1 MRRGLADEPKVTPPP
16 HLDDTLLCEPLSLGQ
31 SRLLVGTSPVPM
43 MIADVSDAGFSVL
56 AVDPLLRRLISG
68 ARHPAGPMPG
78 EVIAAE
84 GFGALAGVLHDAV
97 REPDERHVI
106 EVPIGDEPLWFEATV
121 AAIADADGCR
131 QIVLVAADRTADHDI
146 EQRHRRSARRFQ
158 AMVTH
163 APGLILLVDSAGRI
177 IRCSPAVDGLLGV
190 QADELA
196 GRAIFELLH
205 PDTLARAAS
214 VFNQVLSSPGEP
226 LAITDF
232 RMSHGAGPSLW
243 CEAMVTNLL
252 HDDDVAAIVFNA
264 HDVTDRRIAEQRLE
278 LAATSDSLTGLAN
291 RRRLE
296 QRLRDSFEEAARDGV
311 DVGLTIVD
319 IDDFKLVNDGLGH
332 EVGDAVLRAFA
343 SRLEALVGEAGHVA
357 RIGGDEFALVLDRLE
372 SSADVDRLADA
383 VHAAMHAPINALGQ
397 DVYIRGS
404 VGTTTGNPQ
413 TADPDSLLRAA
424 DLALYRAKRN
434 GRNQTVRFAAELQLE
449 AETRLETIT
458 SLQRA
463 LHDGRLRL
471 AYQPVVD
478 GAGQLVG
485 AEALLRW
492 QHDGELL
499 SPARF
504 LQLAEDTGL
513 ILPIG
518 SWVLEQVCRDLTAL
532 RTSVPD
538 LDWLSVNMSSR
549 QLLDE
554 RLPEVVARTM
564 RGHDIAPGSIAFEID
579 ESTIR
584 DGDVRVRDVLARLD
598 HTRVMLATDD
608 LATSQDI
615 LGVVG
620 VLPIA
625 AVKLDR
631 RFVQQIDVDVE
642 GHHQAIATAAMQ
654 LAAEHD
660 VEVIAEGVETEAQ
673 RQLLADVGCDRF
685 QGFHVSEPLDLGSFL
700 TLANRRPD

>member
-1 MRRGLADEPKVTPPP
+1 MNPPP
-16 HLDDTLLCEPLSLGQ
+16 PLDDTLLCEPLSLGQ

-43 MIADVSDAGFSVL
+43 MVADVADGGFSVL
-56 AVDPLLRRLISG
+56 AVDSLLRRLISG

-78 EVIAAE
+78 EVIPAE
-84 GFGALAGVLHDAV
+84 GFGALAGLLSAALVDTDQ
-97 REPDERHVI
+97 PHVAEI
-106 EVPIGDEPLWFEATV
+106 PIGDEPLWFEVTV
-121 AAIADADGCR
+121 AGIAGPEGCA
-131 QIVLVAADRTADHDI
+131 QVVLVAADRTADHDI
-146 EQRHRRSARRFQ
+146 EQRQRRSTRRFQ

-177 IRCSPAVDGLLGV
+177 VRCSPGVDRLLGV
-190 QADELA
+190 EADDLI
-196 GRAIFELLH
+196 GRAIFELMH

-226 LAITDF
+226 LAVADF
-232 RMSHGAGPSLW
+232 RMSHGGGPPLW

-296 QRLRDSFEEAARDGV
+296 QRLRDSFETASRDGV
-311 DVGLTIVD
+311 GVGLVVVD

-332 EVGDAVLRAFA
+332 DVGDAVLRAFA
-343 SRLEALVGEAGHVA
+343 NRLEALVGDDGYVA
-357 RIGGDEFALVLDRLE
+357 RIGGDEFALVLDQLT
-372 SSADVDRLADA
+372 SDADVDLLADA
-383 VHAAMHAPINALGQ
+383 VHEAMRPPVNALSQ
-397 DVYIRGS
+397 DVYIRAS
-404 VGTTTGNPQ
+404 VGTTTGHPE
-413 TADPDSLLRAA
+413 TADPDSLLRSA

-449 AETRLETIT
+449 AEHRLSTIT

-463 LHDGRLRL
+463 LRDGRLRL
-471 AYQPVVD
+471 AYQPVVT
-478 GAGQLVG
+478 GAGALVG

-518 SWVLEQVCRDLTAL
+518 SWVLEQVCRDLAAL
-532 RTSVPD
+532 RTSLPD
-538 LDWLSVNMSSR
+538 LQWLSVNMSSR

-564 RGHDIAPGSIAFEID
+564 RGHEVAPGSIAFEID
-579 ESTIR
+579 EATIR
-584 DGDVRVRDVLARLD
+584 GHDRRVRDVLGHLEGVRL
-598 HTRVMLATDD
+598 MLATDD
-608 LATSQDI
+608 LSASQDI
-615 LGVVG
+615 LGIVG
-620 VLPIA
+620 VLPID

-631 RFVQQIDVDVE
+631 AFVHQLDVDLDD
-642 GHHQAIATAAMQ
+642 HHRTIASAAIQ
-654 LAAEHD
+654 LATEHGVD
-660 VEVIAEGVETEAQ
+660 VIAEGVETDAQARILDEA
-673 RQLLADVGCDRF
+673 GCDLM
-685 QGFHVSEPLDLGSFL
+685 QGFHISEPLDLGSFL
-700 TLANRRPD
+700 TRAARSPR

>member
-1 MRRGLADEPKVTPPP
+1 MNPPP
-16 HLDDTLLCEPLSLGQ
+16 PLDDTLLCEPLSLGQ
-31 SRLLVGTSPVPM
+31 SRLLVGASPVPM
-43 MIADVSDAGFSVL
+43 MVADVADGGFSVL

-78 EVIAAE
+78 EVIPAE
-84 GFGALAGVLHDAV
+84 GFGALAGLLSAATVT
-97 REPDERHVI
+97 PDEPHVGEI
-106 EVPIGDEPLWFEATV
+106 PIGDEPLWFEVTV
-121 AAIADADGCR
+121 AGIAGPQGCS
-131 QIVLVAADRTADHDI
+131 QVILVAADRTADHDI
-146 EQRHRRSARRFQ
+146 EQRQRRSTRRFQ

-177 IRCSPAVDGLLGV
+177 IRCSPGVDRLLGV
-190 QADELA
+190 EADDLI
-196 GRAIFELLH
+196 GRAIFELMH

-226 LAITDF
+226 LAVADF
-232 RMSHGAGPSLW
+232 RMSHGGGPPLW

-296 QRLRDSFEEAARDGV
+296 QRLRDSFEVAARDGV
-311 DVGLTIVD
+311 GVGLVVVD

-332 EVGDAVLRAFA
+332 DVGDAVLRAFA
-343 SRLEALVGEAGHVA
+343 NRLEALMGDGGYVA
-357 RIGGDEFALVLDRLE
+357 RIGGDEFALVLDRP
-372 SSADVDRLADA
+372 SSETDVDRLADA
-383 VHAAMHAPINALGQ
+383 VHEALRPPVNALGQ
-397 DVYIRGS
+397 DVYIRAS
-404 VGTTTGNPQ
+404 VGTTTGHPE
-413 TADPDSLLRAA
+413 TADPDSLLRSA

-449 AETRLETIT
+449 AEHRLSTIT

-463 LHDGRLRL
+463 LRDGRLRL
-471 AYQPVVD
+471 AYQPVVTAE
-478 GAGQLVG
+478 GALVG

-499 SPARF
+499 NPARF

-518 SWVLEQVCRDLTAL
+518 SWVLEQVCRDLAAL
-532 RTSVPD
+532 RTSLPE
-538 LDWLSVNMSSR
+538 LQWLSVNMSSR

-554 RLPEVVARTM
+554 RLPEVVERTM
-564 RGHDIAPGSIAFEID
+564 RGHEIAPGSIAFEID
-579 ESTIR
+579 EATLR
-584 DGDVRVRDVLARLD
+584 AGDRRVREVLGHLEGVRL
-598 HTRVMLATDD
+598 MLATDD
-608 LATSQDI
+608 LSASQDI

-620 VLPIA
+620 VLPIDT
-625 AVKLDR
+625 VKLDR
-631 RFVQQIDVDVE
+631 ALVHQLDVDVDS
-642 GHHQAIATAAMQ
+642 HHRTIADAAIQ
-654 LAAEHD
+654 LAADHGVD
-660 VEVIAEGVETEAQ
+660 VIAEGVETDAQARILREAGC
-673 RQLLADVGCDRF
+673 RLL
-685 QGFHVSEPLDLGSFL
+685 QGFHISEPLDLGSFL
-700 TLANRRPD
+700 TRAAQPPR